1 MEDRFA
7 GIREFVATVDGG
19 SFTAA
24 ALSLGVTGSAVGK
37 SISKLEKRLGVQLL
51 HRTTR
56 RIDLTSEG
64 DAYLIN
70 CRRILEELDQAE
82 AYLSTGHQQPIGQLR
97 IDLPTTFGR
106 RHILPSLLKLGLR
119 YPRLDLSV
127 SLRDR
132 PVDLVSEGIDLAV
145 RIGMLPDSPDIVAR
159 PLGEQRLVICASPGY
174 LKLRGV
180 PSTRADLSNH
190 DCLTG
195 WRRGHQP
202 TWLLKNAQGEI
213 EPQEVPSR
221 HELTD
226 GDALLDACLAGCG
239 LAQLPTWLA
248 GDALHTGAL
257 TQVFSDIS
265 GGAMP
270 IHVIWQ
276 KTWHLQPRVRV
287 TVDELV
293 RLAARDR
300 SVFCLSKQS
309 DFDMLGTSVPIAN
322 KSLHCI

>member
-7 GIREFVATVDGG
+7 GIREFVATVDGA

-64 DAYLIN
+64 EAYLVS

-82 AYLSTGHQQPIGQLR
+82 AYLSTGHQQPIGRLR

-145 RIGMLPDSPDIVAR
+145 RIGVLPDSPELVAR
-159 PLGEQRLVICASPGY
+159 RLGEQRLVICASPGY
-174 LKLRGV
+174 LKLHGI
-180 PSTRADLSNH
+180 PANQADLGNH

-195 WRRGHQP
+195 WRHGHRP
-202 TWLLKNAQGEI
+202 TWLLKNERGDI
-213 EPQEVPSR
+213 EPQEIPSR

-226 GDALLDACLAGCG
+226 GDALLDACLAGGG

-248 GDALHTGAL
+248 DDALRSGAL
-257 TQVFSDIS
+257 IQVLSDIS
-265 GGAMP
+265 GGTMP

-276 KTWHLQPRVRV
+276 KTWHLQPKVRV
-287 TVDELV
+287 TVDELI
-293 RLAARDR
+293 RLAAKDR
-300 SVFCLSKQS
+300 SVFN
-309 DFDMLGTSVPIAN
+309 LG
-322 KSLHCI
+322 KSEGKSAS

>member
-1 MEDRFA
+1 MKDRFA
-7 GIREFVATVDGG
+7 GIREFVATVNGA

-64 DAYLIN
+64 EAYLIS
-70 CRRILEELDQAE
+70 CRRILEELDQTE
-82 AYLSTGHQQPIGQLR
+82 AYLSTGHQQPIGRLR

-132 PVDLVSEGIDLAV
+132 PVDLVGEGIDLAV
-145 RIGMLPDSPDIVAR
+145 RIGVLPDSPELVAR
-159 PLGEQRLVICASPGY
+159 RLGEQRLVICASPDY
-174 LKLRGV
+174 LKLHSI
-180 PSTRADLSNH
+180 PANRADLANH

-195 WRRGHQP
+195 WRHGHRP
-202 TWLLKNAQGEI
+202 TWLLKNERGEI
-213 EPQEVPSR
+213 EPQEIPSR

-226 GDALLDACLAGCG
+226 GDALLDACLAGAG

-248 GDALHTGAL
+248 GNALSSGAL
-257 TQVFSDIS
+257 MQVFSEIS
-265 GGAMP
+265 GGTMP
-270 IHVIWQ
+270 IHVIWP
-276 KTWHLQPRVRV
+276 KTWHLQPKVRV

-293 RLAARDR
+293 RLAAKDR
-300 SVFCLSKQS
+300 SVFNPSRA
-309 DFDMLGTSVPIAN
+309 DGNTDR
-322 KSLHCI
+322 